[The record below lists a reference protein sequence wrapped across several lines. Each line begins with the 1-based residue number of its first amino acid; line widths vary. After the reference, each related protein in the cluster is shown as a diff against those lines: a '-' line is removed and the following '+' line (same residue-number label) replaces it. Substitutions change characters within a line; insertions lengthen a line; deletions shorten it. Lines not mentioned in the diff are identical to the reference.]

1 MKKRILSIFL
11 AVCLIL
17 TLLPVGALA
26 EGNSVETE
34 PTLAVSGTNS
44 VGKLISKEVSQETD
58 ETTGGNKISDLTV
71 DGNTAAV
78 QFTTD
83 TNECDIVVAIYDENN
98 GTHMLASGTV
108 TVYSG
113 DSKVSIELSGDIPES
128 FVATA
133 YMLERESHSPL
144 CTAYTTKMYTLEMQA
159 FLATTVNDYDE
170 KLVFNLDDSEETNFA
185 VFNEDT
191 LRADE
196 SNGMSIEDKG
206 NGIYIVTN
214 ADADVKALSEGD
226 EFAYTYDDGT
236 VLLVAV
242 ASITID
248 GDTVTITEA
257 ADADLQDFFDYVKI
271 EGTNDENTETTIDTS
286 DMDDCVTLVDEATPR
301 RARARSVDTEGS
313 FGSSISAKIDNDSI
327 EGSVTFSYK
336 VSLKVYINNGYKSV
350 SLTNNAKLEMSVA
363 LEPVKGELG
372 IKLCSINVPM
382 VPGVKV
388 QIAPSIVAQIS
399 VKLQWKASI
408 EATIGFGYDSDIG
421 FVNKCSGPKCDSK
434 VELSG
439 KLFIGLKVSASV
451 DIISDKIASLG
462 LESKAGAE
470 VSAKERLDN
479 DSTGSKKHECER
491 CITGEINGV
500 ASLTAKANFIKLK
513 TEKTFAE
520 TKIKVADFYASITFR
535 DSGWGTC
542 PHISYKVTVK
552 ALDKEGNPLPNATVT
567 CSALTDTLT
576 TDNEGKVSFFAPNGE
591 YTLNIESN
599 DLKADRKFTVHSSK
613 KEMSVRLIS
622 TSKIADS
629 GKCGDDITWQLDEA
643 GTLTISGTGEMYNYN
658 GNLSNYAPWNDKR
671 QDVKK
676 VVVKGDVTNIGD
688 WAFWGC
694 GNLASVSLPDS
705 ATRIGSYAFCS
716 GLSQIVLPKNLTTI
730 ESRAFE
736 GCSNLKK
743 IILPDSVTSI
753 GKHAFSNCS
762 SLETVV
768 LSDSLISIGD
778 YAFYGDFL
786 LSNIEIP
793 RNVAQIGN
801 LAFAYCNKLKSIPVE
816 EGNIHFCSKNGIL
829 YNKDMTKIVCY
840 PAGKTDISQFDIPDG
855 IAEIGVSAFANCM
868 ALRTIKIPSSV
879 TTIGATAFVNCRNLY
894 SVNIPQ
900 SVTSIGSSAF
910 NSCYNISSLVIPEGV
925 ESIEYSTFRECH
937 NLAEI
942 WLPSSLKKVGKTA
955 FSWCNSLKDVYY
967 SGSEAQ
973 WNEIEFDEEADLPNA
988 TIYYN
993 SPYIDWTS
1001 PSNLKVYDNTNTA
1014 VTTGLENSA
1023 PVKAVAA
1030 QSADS
1035 GSQVKTSSFGD
1046 LQSGVQYVFVAVR
1059 NPDAEEYFA
1068 YDNLCYIAQN
1078 AADTHGSLSF
1088 SYYSDADTVSEN
1100 LYVMHAHAYVD
1111 GVCTICGI
1119 ADPTYEPPH
1128 EHSFGEW
1135 TVTTQPTCTEKG
1147 METRTC
1153 TRCNASETRDI
1164 TSLGHAIVHHAA
1176 KAATCT
1182 EKGWAAYD
1190 TCSRCDY
1197 STYKEI
1203 AATGHHHNAVV
1214 TAPTCTAKGYT
1225 THTCACGDSYKDSY
1239 TNALGHSY
1247 KNGKCTRCGAADPNY
1262 KPAPKAPELK
1272 ITTVSGHPKIY
1283 WNSVD
1288 GAYKYWIYRSTD
1300 GKNFKYYDRTS
1311 KTSYTNN
1318 STNIGTLYYYKV
1330 KAVKAVDGKDVASVY
1345 STTRSILCKPAAPT
1359 VSIYRTNG
1367 KPKLSWKAVSGAKKY
1382 WIYRSTD
1389 GKNFKYWDSTTKLS
1403 YTNSGAASGTKYYY
1417 RVKAVAVVNG
1427 KNVASANSSK
1437 KSLLT
1442 SLVKPSVSIT
1452 TSNGKP
1458 KVTWKAVTGAD
1469 KYYVYRSTDGKNF
1482 SYWDSTTKTSY
1493 VNSGAKKNTKYYY
1506 KVKAVC
1512 ASNSNANSAQSST
1525 VSIKATK

>member
-1 MKKRILSIFL
+1 MKKRVLSIFL
-11 AVCLIL
+11 AVCLVF

-26 EGNSVETE
+26 ESNSVDTE
-34 PTLAVSGTNS
+34 PSLAVSGTNS

-58 ETTGGNKISDLTV
+58 DTSGGNKISDLTI
-71 DGNTAAV
+71 DGSTAAV

-83 TNECDIVVAIYDENN
+83 TNECDIVVAIYDENDE
-98 GTHMLASGTV
+98 TKMLASGTV
-108 TVYSG
+108 TVYAG
-113 DSKVSIELSGDIPES
+113 DSEASVELTGEIPES

-133 YMLERESHSPL
+133 YMLERESHSPM
-144 CTAYTTKMYTLEMQA
+144 CNAYTTKMYTSEMQA

-170 KLVFNLDDSEETNFA
+170 ELVFNLDDSEETNFA
-185 VFNEDT
+185 VFNDGT

-196 SNGMSIEDKG
+196 SSGMSVEDKG
-206 NGIYIVTN
+206 DGIYVVTN

-226 EFAYTYDDGT
+226 EFAFTYDDGT
-236 VLLVAV
+236 MLLVAV
-242 ASITID
+242 ASITVD

-257 ADADLQDFFDYVKI
+257 TDADLQDFFDYVKI
-271 EGTNDENTETTIDTS
+271 EGTNDENTEATIDTS
-286 DMDDCVTLVDEATPR
+286 EMDDCVTLIEEAAPQ
-301 RARARSVDTEGS
+301 RARARSVDKEGS

-350 SLTNNAKLEMSVA
+350 SLTNNAKLELSVA

-372 IKLCSINVPM
+372 IRLCSINVPI

-388 QIAPSIVAQIS
+388 QVAPTLVIQAS
-399 VKLQWKASI
+399 VKIQWKVSI
-408 EATIGFGYDSDIG
+408 ETTIGFGYDSDIG

-439 KLFIGLKVSASV
+439 KLFIGLKVAASV

-462 LESKAGAE
+462 LEAKTGAE
-470 VSAKERLDN
+470 VSAKERVDN

-500 ASLTAKANFIKLK
+500 SSLTAKANFIKFK
-513 TEKTFAE
+513 TESTFSE
-520 TKIKVADFYASITFR
+520 LKIKIADFYTSITFG

-552 ALDKEGNPLPNATVT
+552 AIDKDGNPLPNATVT

-599 DLKADRKFTVHSSK
+599 DLKAERKLTVHSCK
-613 KEMSVRLIS
+613 KEMSVRL
-622 TSKIADS
+622 TPPPKVVAS

-643 GTLTISGTGEMYNYN
+643 GALTITGTGEMYNYD
-658 GNLSNYAPWNDKR
+658 GSGYNYSPWHDKR
-671 QDVKK
+671 ENVKK

-705 ATRIGSYAFCS
+705 VTRIGSYAFTGCGFS
-716 GLSQIVLPKNLTTI
+716 NVVLPKNLTTI
-730 ESRAFE
+730 GYSAFDL
-736 GCSNLKK
+736 CVNLTK
-743 IILPDSVTSI
+743 ITLPDSVTSI
-753 GKHAFSNCS
+753 GDHAFSDCS

-768 LSDSLISIGD
+768 LPDSLISIGD
-778 YAFYGDFL
+778 YVFYGDSL

-793 RNVAQIGN
+793 RNVAKIGDQ
-801 LAFAYCNKLKSIPVE
+801 AFSYCNKLKSIPVE
-816 EGNIHFCSKNGIL
+816 EGNTHFCSEDGIL

-855 IAEIGVSAFANCM
+855 VTEIGVSAFRNCRSLT
-868 ALRTIKIPSSV
+868 AIKIPSSV
-879 TTIGATAFVNCRNLY
+879 TTIGACAFDDCRNLY

-910 NSCYNISSLVIPEGV
+910 WYCNNIRSLVIPEGI
-925 ESIEYSTFRECH
+925 ESLEYSTFRECH

-942 WLPSSLKKVGKTA
+942 WLPSSLIKVGEAA
-955 FSWCNSLKDVYY
+955 FSWCNKLKDVYY
-967 SGSEAQ
+967 SGSEEQ
-973 WNEIEFDEEADLPNA
+973 WNEIEFDPIGGLSNA
-988 TIYYN
+988 TIHFDRPYN
-993 SPYIDWTS
+993 SAS
-1001 PSNLKVYDNTNTA
+1001 PANLKIYNTA
-1014 VTTGLENSA
+1014 NAKATTGTENSA

-1030 QSADS
+1030 QSTDS
-1035 GSQVKTSSFGD
+1035 ESQVKTSSFSD
-1046 LQSGVQYVFVAVR
+1046 LQSGVQYVFVVVLEP
-1059 NPDAEEYFA
+1059 NAEEYLA
-1068 YDNLCYIAQN
+1068 DDNLCYIAQN
-1078 AADTHGSLSF
+1078 AADETGNLGF

-1100 LYVMHAHAYVD
+1100 IYALHAHSYEN
-1111 GVCTICGI
+1111 GECTVCGST
-1119 ADPTYEPPH
+1119 DPSYEPH

-1135 TVTTQPTCTEKG
+1135 TATKQATCIDAG
-1147 METRTC
+1147 IETRTC
-1153 TRCNASETRDI
+1153 ECGESETRAVEA
-1164 TSLGHAIVHHAA
+1164 LGHDTVHHEA

-1182 EKGWAAYD
+1182 ENGWAAYD

-1247 KNGKCTRCGAADPNY
+1247 ANGKCTRCGAADPNY
-1262 KPAPKAPELK
+1262 NPAPAAPALK
-1272 ITTVSGHPKIY
+1272 ITTVSGKPKIS
-1283 WNSVD
+1283 WNAVD
-1288 GAYKYWIYRSTD
+1288 GAAKYWVYRSTD
-1300 GKNFKYYDRTS
+1300 GKTFKYYDSTT
-1311 KTSYTNN
+1311 KTSYTNS
-1318 STNIGTLYYYKV
+1318 STSIGTTYHYKV
-1330 KAVKAVDGKDVASVY
+1330 KAVAVVDGKNYASAY
-1345 STTRSILCKPAAPT
+1345 SVTKSILCKPAAPT
-1359 VSIYRTNG
+1359 VSINRSNG
-1367 KPKLSWKAVSGAKKY
+1367 KPKLSWKAASGAMKY

-1389 GKNFKYWDSTTKLS
+1389 GVNFKYYDSTTKTS

-1427 KNVASANSSK
+1427 KNVTSAKSST
-1437 KSLLT
+1437 KSLMTTLA
-1442 SLVKPSVSIT
+1442 KPSVSIT

-1458 KVTWKAVTGAD
+1458 KITWKAVTGAD
-1469 KYYVYRSTDGKNF
+1469 KYYIYRSTDGKNF
-1482 SYWDSTTKTSY
+1482 SFFDSTTKTTY

-1512 ASNSNANSAQSST
+1512 TSNSNANSAQSST

>member
-1 MKKRILSIFL
+1 MKKRVLSIFL
-11 AVCLIL
+11 AVCLIF

-26 EGNSVETE
+26 EGNSVDTE
-34 PTLAVSGTNS
+34 PTQAVSGTNS

-58 ETTGGNKISDLTV
+58 ETSGGNKISNLTV

-83 TNECDIVVAIYDENN
+83 TNECDIVVAIYDENDE
-98 GTHMLASGTV
+98 TKMLASGTV

-113 DSKVSIELSGDIPES
+113 DSEASIELSGDIPES

-144 CTAYTTKMYTLEMQA
+144 CTAYTTKMYTSEMQA

-196 SNGMSIEDKG
+196 SSGMSIEDKG
-206 NGIYIVTN
+206 DGIYIVTN

-242 ASITID
+242 ASITVD

-350 SLTNNAKLEMSVA
+350 SLTNNAKLELSVA
-363 LEPVKGELG
+363 LEPVKGEIG
-372 IKLCSINVPM
+372 IKLCSINIPM

-462 LESKAGAE
+462 LEAKTGAE

-500 ASLTAKANFIKLK
+500 SSLTAKANFIKFK
-513 TEKTFAE
+513 TEQTFSE
-520 TKIKVADFYASITFR
+520 LKIKIADFYTSITFR

-552 ALDKEGNPLPNATVT
+552 ALDKDGNPLPDATVT

-576 TDNEGKVSFFAPNGE
+576 TDKEGKASFFAPNGE
-591 YTLNIESN
+591 YTLKIESN
-599 DLKADRKFTVHSSK
+599 DLKADRKLTVHSSK
-613 KEMSVRLIS
+613 KEMSVRL
-622 TSKIADS
+622 TPPPKVVAS

-643 GTLTISGTGEMYNYN
+643 GTLTVSGTGEMYNYY
-658 GNLSNYAPWNDKR
+658 GGYGPWNESK
-671 QDVKK
+671 QSVKQIIIGEG
-676 VVVKGDVTNIGD
+676 VKSIGE
-688 WAFWGC
+688 
-694 GNLASVSLPDS
+694 S
-705 ATRIGSYAFCS
+705 AFCHCS
-716 GLSQIVLPKNLTTI
+716 EL
-730 ESRAFE
+730 ES
-736 GCSNLKK
+736 
-743 IILPDSVTSI
+743 
-753 GKHAFSNCS
+753 
-762 SLETVV
+762 VV

-778 YAFYGDFL
+778 YAFYGDSS
-786 LSNIEIP
+786 LSNIEIS
-793 RNVAQIGN
+793 RNVTQIGDH
-801 LAFAYCNKLKSIPVE
+801 AFAYCNKLKSIPVE
-816 EGNIHFCSKNGIL
+816 EGNTHFCSEEGIL

-840 PAGKTDISQFDIPDG
+840 PAGKTDISQFNIPDG
-855 IAEIGVSAFANCM
+855 VTEVGVSAFVNCRSLT
-868 ALRTIKIPSSV
+868 AIKIPNSV
-879 TTIGATAFVNCRNLY
+879 TTIGASAFSDCRNLY

-910 NSCYNISSLVIPEGV
+910 WYCNNMRSLVIPEGI
-925 ESIEYSTFRECH
+925 ESLEYSTFRECH

-942 WLPSSLKKVGKTA
+942 WLPSSLKKVGEAA
-955 FSWCNSLKDVYY
+955 FSWCNKLKDVYY
-967 SGSEAQ
+967 SGSEEQ
-973 WNEIEFDEEADLPNA
+973 WNEIEFDPIGGLSNA
-988 TIYYN
+988 TIHFD

-1014 VTTGLENSA
+1014 VTAGLENSA
-1023 PVKAVAA
+1023 PVKAAA
-1030 QSADS
+1030 TQSADS
-1035 GSQVKTSSFGD
+1035 GSQVKTSSFSE
-1046 LQSGVQYVFVAVR
+1046 LQSGAEYVFVVVLDP
-1059 NPDAEEYFA
+1059 NAEEFLA
-1068 YDNLCYIAQN
+1068 SDNLCYIAQN
-1078 AADTHGSLSF
+1078 AADKQGNLSF
-1088 SYYSDADTVSEN
+1088 SYYFDADTVSEN
-1100 LYVMHAHAYVD
+1100 IYELHTHNYEN
-1111 GVCTICGI
+1111 GECTVCGST
-1119 ADPTYEPPH
+1119 DPSYEPH

-1135 TVTTQPTCTEKG
+1135 TAKKQATCTDTGIETRICECG
-1147 METRTC
+1147 ESETRTVE
-1153 TRCNASETRDI
+1153 A
-1164 TSLGHAIVHHAA
+1164 LGHAIVHHAA

-1190 TCSRCDY
+1190 TCSRCNY

-1239 TNALGHSY
+1239 TNALGHNY
-1247 KNGKCTRCGAADPNY
+1247 ANGKCTRCGAADPNY
-1262 KPAPKAPELK
+1262 NPTPAAPALK
-1272 ITTVSGHPKIY
+1272 ITTSAGKPKIS
-1283 WNSVD
+1283 WNAVD
-1288 GAYKYWIYRSTD
+1288 GAAKYWIYRSTD
-1300 GKNFKYYDRTS
+1300 GKNFKYYDSTA

-1318 STNIGTLYYYKV
+1318 STSIGTTYYYKV
-1330 KAVKAVDGKDVASVY
+1330 KAVAVVDGKNYASDYSVAK
-1345 STTRSILCKPAAPT
+1345 SIQCKPAAPT
-1359 VSIYRTNG
+1359 VSINRSNG
-1367 KPKLSWKAVSGAKKY
+1367 KPKLSWKAVSGATKY

-1389 GKNFKYWDSTTKLS
+1389 GVNFKYWDCTTKTS

-1427 KNVASANSSK
+1427 KNIVSANSST
-1437 KSLLT
+1437 KSLFT
-1442 SLVKPSVSIT
+1442 SLAKPSVSIT

-1458 KVTWKAVTGAD
+1458 KLTWKAVTGTD
-1469 KYYVYRSTDGKNF
+1469 KYYLYRSTDGKNF
-1482 SYWDSTTKTSY
+1482 SYFDSTTKTTY

>member
-11 AVCLIL
+11 AVCLIF

-113 DSKVSIELSGDIPES
+113 DSEVSIELSGDIPES

-144 CTAYTTKMYTLEMQA
+144 CTAYMTKMYTSEMQA

-196 SNGMSIEDKG
+196 SSGMSIEDKG

-350 SLTNNAKLEMSVA
+350 SLTNNVKLELSVA

-500 ASLTAKANFIKLK
+500 ASLTAKANFIKFK

-552 ALDKEGNPLPNATVT
+552 ALDKDGNPLPNATVT

-599 DLKADRKFTVHSSK
+599 DLKADRKLTVHSSK
-613 KEMSVRLIS
+613 KELSVRL
-622 TSKIADS
+622 TPLPKVVAS

-694 GNLASVSLPDS
+694 GNLTSVSLPDS
-705 ATRIGSYAFCS
+705 LTRIGNYAFS
-716 GLSQIVLPKNLTTI
+716 GGCGFSNIVLPKNLINIGNGAFAGSNLTKITLPENVTNI
-730 ESRAFE
+730 GRRAFYGSCLE
-736 GCSNLKK
+736 SVNL
-743 IILPDSVTSI
+743 P
-753 GKHAFSNCS
+753 
-762 SLETVV
+762 
-768 LSDSLISIGD
+768 DSLISIGGE
-778 YAFYGDFL
+778 AFMSCSFL
-786 LSNIEIP
+786 TNIEIS
-793 RNVAQIGN
+793 RNVANIGDR
-801 LAFAYCNKLKSIPVE
+801 AFAECNKLKSIPVE
-816 EGNIHFCSKNGIL
+816 EGNAHFCSDDGIL

-840 PAGKTDISQFDIPDG
+840 PVGKTESQFNIPDG
-855 IAEIGVSAFANCM
+855 VTEIGVSAFANCM
-868 ALRTIKIPSSV
+868 ALRTIEIPSTV
-879 TTIGATAFVNCRNLY
+879 TTIGATAFSNCRNLY

-910 NSCYNISSLVIPEGV
+910 WYCNNIRSLVIPEGV

-942 WLPSSLKKVGKTA
+942 WLPSSLKKVGQAA

-988 TIYYN
+988 TIHYN

-1001 PSNLKVYDNTNTA
+1001 PSNLKVYDNTNPA
-1014 VTTGLENSA
+1014 VTTGTENSA

-1030 QSADS
+1030 QSTDS
-1035 GSQVKTSSFGD
+1035 GSRVKTSSFSD

-1078 AADTHGSLSF
+1078 AADTYGSLSF

-1164 TSLGHAIVHHAA
+1164 TSLGHAIVRHAA

-1225 THTCACGDSYKDSY
+1225 THTCNTCGNSYKDNY

-1247 KNGKCTRCGAADPNY
+1247 ANGKCTRCGAADPNY
-1262 KPAPKAPELK
+1262 KPAPKAPALK
-1272 ITTVSGHPKIY
+1272 ITTVSGKPKIS
-1283 WNSVD
+1283 WNAVD
-1288 GAYKYWIYRSTD
+1288 GAVKYWVYRSTD
-1300 GKNFKYYDRTS
+1300 GKNFKYYDRTNN
-1311 KTSYTNN
+1311 TSYTNK
-1318 STNIGTLYYYKV
+1318 STEIGTTYYYKV
-1330 KAVKAVDGKDVASVY
+1330 KAVNANNAASDY
-1345 STTRSILCKPAAPT
+1345 SVSKGIRCKPAAPT

-1367 KPKLSWKAVSGAKKY
+1367 KPKLSWKAVSGATKY

-1427 KNVASANSSK
+1427 KNVASANSST

-1442 SLVKPSVSIT
+1442 SLAKPSVSIT

-1458 KVTWKAVTGAD
+1458 KLTWKAVTGAD

>member
-11 AVCLIL
+11 AVCLIF

-113 DSKVSIELSGDIPES
+113 DSEVSIELSGDIPES

-144 CTAYTTKMYTLEMQA
+144 CTAYTTKMYTSEMQA

-196 SNGMSIEDKG
+196 SSGMSIEDKG

-350 SLTNNAKLEMSVA
+350 SLTNNVKLELSVA
-363 LEPVKGELG
+363 LDPVKGELG
-372 IKLCSINVPM
+372 IKLCSINIPM

-500 ASLTAKANFIKLK
+500 ASLTAKANFITFK
-513 TEKTFAE
+513 TEQTFAE
-520 TKIKVADFYASITFR
+520 AKIKVADFYASITFR

-552 ALDKEGNPLPNATVT
+552 ALDKDGNPLPDATVT

-599 DLKADRKFTVHSSK
+599 DLKADRKLTVHSSK
-613 KEMSVRLIS
+613 KEMSVRL
-622 TSKIADS
+622 TPPPKVVAS

-643 GTLTISGTGEMYNYN
+643 GTLTISGTGEMYNYY
-658 GNLSNYAPWNDKR
+658 GGYGPWDESK
-671 QDVKK
+671 QSVKQIIIGEG
-676 VVVKGDVTNIGD
+676 VKSIGER
-688 WAFWGC
+688 AFC
-694 GNLASVSLPDS
+694 YCSELESVSLPDS
-705 ATRIGSYAFCS
+705 IVEINEEAFYSCGELKSIVIPDQVESIADQTFGRCYNLVDIRLPSQLSSIGWQSFMW
-716 GLSQIVLPKNLTTI
+716 
-730 ESRAFE
+730 
-736 GCSNLKK
+736 CSNLK
-743 IILPDSVTSI
+743 
-753 GKHAFSNCS
+753 
-762 SLETVV
+762 
-768 LSDSLISIGD
+768 
-778 YAFYGDFL
+778 
-786 LSNIEIP
+786 NI
-793 RNVAQIGN
+793 V
-801 LAFAYCNKLKSIPVE
+801 
-816 EGNIHFCSKNGIL
+816 
-829 YNKDMTKIVCY
+829 
-840 PAGKTDISQFDIPDG
+840 IPD
-855 IAEIGVSAFANCM
+855 N
-868 ALRTIKIPSSV
+868 V
-879 TTIGATAFVNCRNLY
+879 TTIGT
-894 SVNIPQ
+894 
-900 SVTSIGSSAF
+900 SAF
-910 NSCYNISSLVIPEGV
+910 KDCHSLSDVSLPNSILNIEGMAFYNCFGLSDI
-925 ESIEYSTFRECH
+925 
-937 NLAEI
+937 
-942 WLPSSLKKVGKTA
+942 
-955 FSWCNSLKDVYY
+955 YY
-967 SGSEAQ
+967 SGSRSQ
-973 WNEIEFDEEADLPNA
+973 WDNVNVDLDGNEYFTDA
-988 TIYYN
+988 TIHFDNSYN
-993 SPYIDWTS
+993 WTS
-1001 PSNLKVYDNTNTA
+1001 PSNLKVYDNTNPA
-1014 VTTGLENSA
+1014 VTTGTENSA

-1030 QSADS
+1030 QSTDS
-1035 GSQVKTSSFGD
+1035 ESQVKTSSFSD

-1078 AADTHGSLSF
+1078 AADTYGSLSF

-1147 METRTC
+1147 RETRTC

-1164 TSLGHAIVHHAA
+1164 TSLGHAIVRHAA

-1225 THTCACGDSYKDSY
+1225 THTCACGNSYKDNY

-1247 KNGKCTRCGAADPNY
+1247 ANGKCTRCGAADPNY
-1262 KPAPKAPELK
+1262 KPAPKAPALK
-1272 ITTVSGHPKIY
+1272 ITTVSGKPKIY
-1283 WNSVD
+1283 WNAVD
-1288 GAYKYWIYRSTD
+1288 GAVKYWVYRSTD
-1300 GKNFKYYDRTS
+1300 GKKFSYYDSTT
-1311 KTSYTNN
+1311 KTSYTNK
-1318 STNIGTLYYYKV
+1318 STNIGTTYYYKV
-1330 KAVKAVDGKDVASVY
+1330 KAVGIDGATSDFSV
-1345 STTRSILCKPAAPT
+1345 SKSILCKPAAPT
-1359 VSIYRTNG
+1359 VSINRSNG

-1389 GKNFKYWDSTTKLS
+1389 GVNFKYWDCTTKTS

-1427 KNVASANSSK
+1427 KNVVSANSST

-1442 SLVKPSVSIT
+1442 SLAKPSVSIT

-1458 KVTWKAVTGAD
+1458 KLTWKAVTGAD
-1469 KYYVYRSTDGKNF
+1469 KYYIYRSTDGKNF

>member
-1 MKKRILSIFL
+1 MKKRVLSIFL
-11 AVCLIL
+11 AVCMVF

-26 EGNSVETE
+26 EGNSVDTE

-58 ETTGGNKISDLTV
+58 ETSGGNKISNLTV

-83 TNECDIVVAIYDENN
+83 TNECDIVVAIYDENDE
-98 GTHMLASGTV
+98 TKMLASGTV

-113 DSKVSIELSGDIPES
+113 DSEASIELSGDIPES
-128 FVATA
+128 FVATT

-144 CTAYTTKMYTLEMQA
+144 CTAYTTKMYTSEMQA

-196 SNGMSIEDKG
+196 SSGMSIQDKG
-206 NGIYIVTN
+206 DGIYIVTN
-214 ADADVKALSEGD
+214 ADADVKALSKGD

-242 ASITID
+242 ASITVD

-350 SLTNNAKLEMSVA
+350 SLTNNAKLELSVA
-363 LEPVKGELG
+363 LEPVKGEIG
-372 IKLCSINVPM
+372 IKLCSINIPM

-462 LESKAGAE
+462 LEAKTGAE

-500 ASLTAKANFIKLK
+500 SSLTAKANFIKFK
-513 TEKTFAE
+513 TEQTFSE
-520 TKIKVADFYASITFR
+520 LKIKIADFYTSITFR

-552 ALDKEGNPLPNATVT
+552 AIDKDGNPLPNAAVT
-567 CSALTDTLT
+567 CSALTDKLT
-576 TDNEGKVSFFAPNGE
+576 TDKEGKVSFFAPNGE
-591 YTLNIESN
+591 YTLKIESN
-599 DLKADRKFTVHSSK
+599 DLKADRKLTVHSSK
-613 KEMSVRLIS
+613 KELSVRL
-622 TSKIADS
+622 TPPPKVVVS
-629 GKCGDDITWQLDEA
+629 GKCGDDITWQLDEV
-643 GTLTISGTGEMYNYN
+643 GTLTISGTGEMYNYY
-658 GNLSNYAPWNDKR
+658 GGYGPWNESK
-671 QDVKK
+671 QSVKQIIIGEG
-676 VVVKGDVTNIGD
+676 VKSIGE
-688 WAFWGC
+688 
-694 GNLASVSLPDS
+694 S
-705 ATRIGSYAFCS
+705 AFCHCS
-716 GLSQIVLPKNLTTI
+716 ELESVVLP
-730 ESRAFE
+730 
-736 GCSNLKK
+736 
-743 IILPDSVTSI
+743 
-753 GKHAFSNCS
+753 
-762 SLETVV
+762 
-768 LSDSLISIGD
+768 DSLISIGD
-778 YAFYGDFL
+778 YAFYGDSS
-786 LSNIEIP
+786 LSNIEIS
-793 RNVAQIGN
+793 RNVTQIGDH
-801 LAFAYCNKLKSIPVE
+801 AFAYCNKLKSIPVE
-816 EGNIHFCSKNGIL
+816 EGNTHFCSEEGIL

-840 PAGKTDISQFDIPDG
+840 PAGKTDISQFNIPDG
-855 IAEIGVSAFANCM
+855 VTEVGVSAFVNCRSLT
-868 ALRTIKIPSSV
+868 AIKIPNSV
-879 TTIGATAFVNCRNLY
+879 TTIGASAFSDCRNLY

-910 NSCYNISSLVIPEGV
+910 WYCNNMKSLVIPEGI
-925 ESIEYSTFRECH
+925 ESLEYSTFRECH

-942 WLPSSLKKVGKTA
+942 WLPSSLKKVGEAA
-955 FSWCNSLKDVYY
+955 FSWCNKLKDVYY
-967 SGSEAQ
+967 SGSEEQ
-973 WNEIEFDEEADLPNA
+973 WNEIEFDPIGGLSNA
-988 TIYYN
+988 TIHFD

-1001 PSNLKVYDNTNTA
+1001 PSNLKVYDNTNPA
-1014 VTTGLENSA
+1014 VTTGSENSA

-1035 GSQVKTSSFGD
+1035 ESQVKTSSFGE
-1046 LQSGVQYVFVAVR
+1046 LQSGAQYVFIVVLDP
-1059 NPDAEEYFA
+1059 NAEEFLA
-1068 YDNLCYIAQN
+1068 SDNLCYIAQN
-1078 AADTHGSLSF
+1078 AADEQGNLSF
-1088 SYYSDADTVSEN
+1088 SYYFDVDTVSEN
-1100 LYVMHAHAYVD
+1100 IYALHAHSYKN
-1111 GVCTICGI
+1111 GECTVCGST
-1119 ADPTYEPPH
+1119 DPSYEPH

-1135 TVTTQPTCTEKG
+1135 TATKQATCTDTG
-1147 METRTC
+1147 IETRTC
-1153 TRCNASETRDI
+1153 ECGESETR
-1164 TSLGHAIVHHAA
+1164 TVEALGHDTVHHDA

-1190 TCSRCDY
+1190 TCSRCNY

-1203 AATGHHHNAVV
+1203 AATGHHHSAVV
-1214 TAPTCTAKGYT
+1214 TAPTCTAQGYT
-1225 THTCACGDSYKDSY
+1225 THTCTACGNSYKDSY
-1239 TNALGHSY
+1239 TNALGHNY
-1247 KNGKCTRCGAADPNY
+1247 ANGKCTRCGAADPNY
-1262 KPAPKAPELK
+1262 NPAPAAPELK
-1272 ITTVSGHPKIY
+1272 ITTSAGKPKIS
-1283 WNSVD
+1283 WDAVD
-1288 GAYKYWIYRSTD
+1288 GAVKYWVYRSTD
-1300 GKNFKYYDRTS
+1300 GKTFKYYDSTT

-1318 STNIGTLYYYKV
+1318 STTIGTTYYYKV
-1330 KAVKAVDGKDVASVY
+1330 KAVNVVDGKNYASAY
-1345 STTRSILCKPAAPT
+1345 SVSKGIQCKPAAPT
-1359 VSIYRTNG
+1359 VSINRSNG
-1367 KPKLSWKAVSGAKKY
+1367 KPKLSWKAVSGATKY

-1389 GKNFKYWDSTTKLS
+1389 GVNFKYWDSTTKTS

-1427 KNVASANSSK
+1427 KNIVSANSST
-1437 KSLLT
+1437 KSLMT
-1442 SLVKPSVSIT
+1442 SLAKPSVSIT

-1458 KVTWKAVTGAD
+1458 KLTWKAVTGAD
-1469 KYYVYRSTDGKNF
+1469 KYYIYRSTDGKTF
-1482 SYWDSTTKTSY
+1482 SYWDSTTKTTY

>member
-11 AVCLIL
+11 AVCLIF

-113 DSKVSIELSGDIPES
+113 DSEVSIELSGDIPES

-144 CTAYTTKMYTLEMQA
+144 CTAYTTKMYTSEMQA

-196 SNGMSIEDKG
+196 SSGMSIEDKG

-350 SLTNNAKLEMSVA
+350 SLTNNVKLELSVA

-372 IKLCSINVPM
+372 IKLCSINIPM

-500 ASLTAKANFIKLK
+500 ASLTAKANFIKFK
-513 TEKTFAE
+513 TEKTFSE
-520 TKIKVADFYASITFR
+520 LKIKIADFYTSITFG

-613 KEMSVRLIS
+613 KEMSVRL
-622 TSKIADS
+622 TPPPKVVAS

-840 PAGKTDISQFDIPDG
+840 PAGKTDISQFDIPDR

-988 TIYYN
+988 TIHYN

-1001 PSNLKVYDNTNTA
+1001 PSNLKVYDNTNPA

-1078 AADTHGSLSF
+1078 AADTYGSLSF

-1225 THTCACGDSYKDSY
+1225 THTCNTCGNSYKDNY

-1247 KNGKCTRCGAADPNY
+1247 ASGKCTRCGAADPNY
-1262 KPAPKAPELK
+1262 KPAPKAPALK
-1272 ITTVSGHPKIY
+1272 ITTVSGKPKIY
-1283 WNSVD
+1283 WNAVD
-1288 GAYKYWIYRSTD
+1288 GAVKYWVYRSTD
-1300 GKNFKYYDRTS
+1300 GKNFKYYDRTNN
-1311 KTSYTNN
+1311 TSYTNK
-1318 STNIGTLYYYKV
+1318 STEIGTTYYYKV
-1330 KAVKAVDGKDVASVY
+1330 KAVNANNVASDY
-1345 STTRSILCKPAAPT
+1345 SVSKGIRCKPAAPT

-1389 GKNFKYWDSTTKLS
+1389 GKNFKYFDSTTKTS

-1427 KNVASANSSK
+1427 KNVTSANSST
-1437 KSLLT
+1437 KSLMTTLA
-1442 SLVKPSVSIT
+1442 KPSVSIT

-1469 KYYVYRSTDGKNF
+1469 KYYIYRSTDGKTF

-1493 VNSGAKKNTKYYY
+1493 INSGAKKNTKYYY

-1512 ASNSNANSAQSST
+1512 ASNSNANSAQSSA
-1525 VSIKATK
+1525 VSIKAAK

>member
-113 DSKVSIELSGDIPES
+113 DSEVSIELSGDIPES

-144 CTAYTTKMYTLEMQA
+144 CTAYTTKMYTSEMQA

-196 SNGMSIEDKG
+196 SSGMSIEDKG

-350 SLTNNAKLEMSVA
+350 SLTNNVKLELSVA

-372 IKLCSINVPM
+372 IKLCSINIPM

-500 ASLTAKANFIKLK
+500 DSLTAKANFIKFK
-513 TEKTFAE
+513 TEKTFSE
-520 TKIKVADFYASITFR
+520 LKIKIADFYTSITFG

-613 KEMSVRLIS
+613 KEMSVRL
-622 TSKIADS
+622 TPPPKVVAS

-868 ALRTIKIPSSV
+868 ALRTIEIPSSV

-988 TIYYN
+988 TIHYN

-1001 PSNLKVYDNTNTA
+1001 PSNLKVYDNTNPA

-1068 YDNLCYIAQN
+1068 YDNLCYIDQN
-1078 AADTHGSLSF
+1078 AADTYGSLSF

-1164 TSLGHAIVHHAA
+1164 TSLGHAIVRHAA

-1190 TCSRCDY
+1190 TCSRCNY

-1225 THTCACGDSYKDSY
+1225 THTCACGDSYKDNY

-1247 KNGKCTRCGAADPNY
+1247 ASGKCTRCGAADPNY
-1262 KPAPKAPELK
+1262 KPAPKAPALK
-1272 ITTVSGHPKIY
+1272 ITTSAGKPKIY
-1283 WNSVD
+1283 WNAVD
-1288 GAYKYWIYRSTD
+1288 GAVKYWVYRSTD
-1300 GKNFKYYDRTS
+1300 GKNFKYYDRTNN
-1311 KTSYTNN
+1311 TSYTNK
-1318 STNIGTLYYYKV
+1318 STEIGTTYYYKV
-1330 KAVKAVDGKDVASVY
+1330 KAVNANNVASDY
-1345 STTRSILCKPAAPT
+1345 SVSKGIRCKPAAPT
-1359 VSIYRTNG
+1359 VSINRSNG
-1367 KPKLSWKAVSGAKKY
+1367 KPKLSWKAVSGATKY

-1389 GKNFKYWDSTTKLS
+1389 GKNFKYWDSTTKTS

-1427 KNVASANSSK
+1427 KNVVSANSST
-1437 KSLLT
+1437 KSLFT
-1442 SLVKPSVSIT
+1442 SLAKPSVSIT

-1458 KVTWKAVTGAD
+1458 KLTWKAVTGAD

-1512 ASNSNANSAQSST
+1512 ASNSNANSVQSST

>member
-11 AVCLIL
+11 AVCLIF

-113 DSKVSIELSGDIPES
+113 DSEVSIELSGDIPES

-144 CTAYTTKMYTLEMQA
+144 CTAYTTKMYTSEMQA

-196 SNGMSIEDKG
+196 SSGMSIEDKG

-257 ADADLQDFFDYVKI
+257 ADADLQDFFDYIKI

-350 SLTNNAKLEMSVA
+350 SLTNNVKLELSVA

-500 ASLTAKANFIKLK
+500 ASLTAKANFITFK
-513 TEKTFAE
+513 TEQTFAE

-552 ALDKEGNPLPNATVT
+552 ALDKDGNPLPDATVT
-567 CSALTDTLT
+567 CSALTDKLT
-576 TDNEGKVSFFAPNGE
+576 TDKEGKVSFFAPNGE

-613 KEMSVRLIS
+613 KEMSVRL
-622 TSKIADS
+622 TPPPKVVAS

-973 WNEIEFDEEADLPNA
+973 WNEIEFDKDADLPNA
-988 TIYYN
+988 TIHYN

-1001 PSNLKVYDNTNTA
+1001 PSNLKVYDNTNPA

-1030 QSADS
+1030 QSTDS
-1035 GSQVKTSSFGD
+1035 ESQVKTSSFSD

-1078 AADTHGSLSF
+1078 AADTYGSLSF

-1100 LYVMHAHAYVD
+1100 LYVMHAHAYED

-1164 TSLGHAIVHHAA
+1164 TSLGHAIVRHAA

-1225 THTCACGDSYKDSY
+1225 THTCNTCGNSYKDNY

-1247 KNGKCTRCGAADPNY
+1247 ASGKCTRCGAADPNY

-1272 ITTVSGHPKIY
+1272 ITTSAGKPKIY
-1283 WNSVD
+1283 WNAVD
-1288 GAYKYWIYRSTD
+1288 GAVKYWVYRSTD
-1300 GKNFKYYDRTS
+1300 GKNFKYYDRTNN
-1311 KTSYTNN
+1311 TSYTNK
-1318 STNIGTLYYYKV
+1318 STEIGTTYYYKV
-1330 KAVKAVDGKDVASVY
+1330 KAVNANNVASDY
-1345 STTRSILCKPAAPT
+1345 SVSKGILCKPAAPT

-1389 GKNFKYWDSTTKLS
+1389 GKNFKYFDSTTKTS

-1427 KNVASANSSK
+1427 KNVTSANSST
-1437 KSLLT
+1437 KSLMTTLA
-1442 SLVKPSVSIT
+1442 KPSVSIT

-1469 KYYVYRSTDGKNF
+1469 KYYIYRSTDGKTF

-1493 VNSGAKKNTKYYY
+1493 INSGAKKNTKYYY

-1512 ASNSNANSAQSST
+1512 ASNSNANSAQSSA
-1525 VSIKATK
+1525 VSIKAAK

>member
-83 TNECDIVVAIYDENN
+83 TNECDIVVAIYDESN

-113 DSKVSIELSGDIPES
+113 DSEVSIELSGDIPES

-144 CTAYTTKMYTLEMQA
+144 CTAYTTKMYTSEMQA

-196 SNGMSIEDKG
+196 SSGMSIEDKG

-350 SLTNNAKLEMSVA
+350 SLTNNAKLEVSVA
-363 LEPVKGELG
+363 LEPVKGELE

-462 LESKAGAE
+462 LEAKTGAE

-500 ASLTAKANFIKLK
+500 ASLTAKANFITFK
-513 TEKTFAE
+513 TEQTFAE
-520 TKIKVADFYASITFR
+520 AKIKVADFYASITFR

-552 ALDKEGNPLPNATVT
+552 ALDKDGNPLPDATVT

-599 DLKADRKFTVHSSK
+599 DLKADRKLTVHSSK

-643 GTLTISGTGEMYNYN
+643 GTLTISGTGEMYNYY
-658 GNLSNYAPWNDKR
+658 GGYGPWD
-671 QDVKK
+671 
-676 VVVKGDVTNIGD
+676 
-688 WAFWGC
+688 
-694 GNLASVSLPDS
+694 
-705 ATRIGSYAFCS
+705 
-716 GLSQIVLPKNLTTI
+716 
-730 ESRAFE
+730 ES
-736 GCSNLKK
+736 K
-743 IILPDSVTSI
+743 
-753 GKHAFSNCS
+753 
-762 SLETVV
+762 
-768 LSDSLISIGD
+768 
-778 YAFYGDFL
+778 
-786 LSNIEIP
+786 
-793 RNVAQIGN
+793 
-801 LAFAYCNKLKSIPVE
+801 
-816 EGNIHFCSKNGIL
+816 
-829 YNKDMTKIVCY
+829 
-840 PAGKTDISQFDIPDG
+840 
-855 IAEIGVSAFANCM
+855 
-868 ALRTIKIPSSV
+868 
-879 TTIGATAFVNCRNLY
+879 
-894 SVNIPQ
+894 Q
-900 SVTSIGSSAF
+900 SVKQIIIG
-910 NSCYNISSLVIPEGV
+910 EG
-925 ESIEYSTFRECH
+925 
-937 NLAEI
+937 
-942 WLPSSLKKVGKTA
+942 
-955 FSWCNSLKDVYY
+955 
-967 SGSEAQ
+967 
-973 WNEIEFDEEADLPNA
+973 
-988 TIYYN
+988 
-993 SPYIDWTS
+993 
-1001 PSNLKVYDNTNTA
+1001 
-1014 VTTGLENSA
+1014 
-1023 PVKAVAA
+1023 
-1030 QSADS
+1030 
-1035 GSQVKTSSFGD
+1035 
-1046 LQSGVQYVFVAVR
+1046 
-1059 NPDAEEYFA
+1059 
-1068 YDNLCYIAQN
+1068 
-1078 AADTHGSLSF
+1078 
-1088 SYYSDADTVSEN
+1088 
-1100 LYVMHAHAYVD
+1100 
-1111 GVCTICGI
+1111 
-1119 ADPTYEPPH
+1119 
-1128 EHSFGEW
+1128 
-1135 TVTTQPTCTEKG
+1135 
-1147 METRTC
+1147 
-1153 TRCNASETRDI
+1153 
-1164 TSLGHAIVHHAA
+1164 
-1176 KAATCT
+1176 
-1182 EKGWAAYD
+1182 
-1190 TCSRCDY
+1190 
-1197 STYKEI
+1197 
-1203 AATGHHHNAVV
+1203 
-1214 TAPTCTAKGYT
+1214 
-1225 THTCACGDSYKDSY
+1225 
-1239 TNALGHSY
+1239 
-1247 KNGKCTRCGAADPNY
+1247 
-1262 KPAPKAPELK
+1262 
-1272 ITTVSGHPKIY
+1272 
-1283 WNSVD
+1283 
-1288 GAYKYWIYRSTD
+1288 
-1300 GKNFKYYDRTS
+1300 
-1311 KTSYTNN
+1311 
-1318 STNIGTLYYYKV
+1318 
-1330 KAVKAVDGKDVASVY
+1330 
-1345 STTRSILCKPAAPT
+1345 
-1359 VSIYRTNG
+1359 
-1367 KPKLSWKAVSGAKKY
+1367 
-1382 WIYRSTD
+1382 
-1389 GKNFKYWDSTTKLS
+1389 
-1403 YTNSGAASGTKYYY
+1403 
-1417 RVKAVAVVNG
+1417 
-1427 KNVASANSSK
+1427 
-1437 KSLLT
+1437 
-1442 SLVKPSVSIT
+1442 
-1452 TSNGKP
+1452 
-1458 KVTWKAVTGAD
+1458 
-1469 KYYVYRSTDGKNF
+1469 
-1482 SYWDSTTKTSY
+1482 
-1493 VNSGAKKNTKYYY
+1493 
-1506 KVKAVC
+1506 
-1512 ASNSNANSAQSST
+1512 
-1525 VSIKATK
+1525 

>member
-1 MKKRILSIFL
+1 MKKRVLSIFL
-11 AVCLIL
+11 AVCMVF

-26 EGNSVETE
+26 EGNSVDTE

-58 ETTGGNKISDLTV
+58 ATSGGNKISNLTV

-83 TNECDIVVAIYDENN
+83 TNECDIVVAIYDENDE
-98 GTHMLASGTV
+98 TKMLASGTV

-113 DSKVSIELSGDIPES
+113 DSEASIELSGDIPES

-144 CTAYTTKMYTLEMQA
+144 CTAYTTKMYTSEMQA

-196 SNGMSIEDKG
+196 SSGMSIEDKG
-206 NGIYIVTN
+206 DGIYIVTN

-242 ASITID
+242 ASITVD

-257 ADADLQDFFDYVKI
+257 TDADLQDFFDYVKI
-271 EGTNDENTETTIDTS
+271 EGTNDKNTETTIDTS

-350 SLTNNAKLEMSVA
+350 SLTNNVKLELSVA
-363 LEPVKGELG
+363 LEPVKGEIG

-462 LESKAGAE
+462 LEAKAGAE
-470 VSAKERLDN
+470 VSAKERVDN

-491 CITGEINGV
+491 CITGEIYGV
-500 ASLTAKANFIKLK
+500 ASLTAKANFITFK
-513 TEKTFAE
+513 TEQTFAE
-520 TKIKVADFYASITFR
+520 TKIKVADFYVSFTFGAS
-535 DSGWGTC
+535 DWGTC

-552 ALDKEGNPLPNATVT
+552 ALDKDGNPLPNATVI
-567 CSALTDTLT
+567 CSALTDMLM
-576 TDNEGKVSFFAPNGE
+576 TDKEGKASFFAPNGE
-591 YTLNIESN
+591 YTLKIESN
-599 DLKADRKFTVHSSK
+599 DLKADRKLTVHSSK
-613 KEMSVRLIS
+613 KEMSVRL
-622 TSKIADS
+622 TPPPKVVAS

-643 GTLTISGTGEMYNYN
+643 GTLTITGTGEMYNYY
-658 GNLSNYAPWNDKR
+658 GGYGPWNESK
-671 QDVKK
+671 QSVKQIIIGEG
-676 VVVKGDVTNIGD
+676 VKSIGE
-688 WAFWGC
+688 
-694 GNLASVSLPDS
+694 S
-705 ATRIGSYAFCS
+705 AFCHCS
-716 GLSQIVLPKNLTTI
+716 ELESVVLP
-730 ESRAFE
+730 
-736 GCSNLKK
+736 
-743 IILPDSVTSI
+743 
-753 GKHAFSNCS
+753 
-762 SLETVV
+762 
-768 LSDSLISIGD
+768 DSLISIGD
-778 YAFYGDFL
+778 YAFYGDSS
-786 LSNIEIP
+786 LSIIEIS
-793 RNVAQIGN
+793 RNVTQIGDH
-801 LAFAYCNKLKSIPVE
+801 AFAYCNKLKSIPVE
-816 EGNIHFCSKNGIL
+816 EGNTHFCSEEGIL

-840 PAGKTDISQFDIPDG
+840 PAGKTDISQFNIPDG
-855 IAEIGVSAFANCM
+855 VTEVGVSAFVNCRS
-868 ALRTIKIPSSV
+868 LTTIKIPNSV
-879 TTIGATAFVNCRNLY
+879 TTIGASAFSDCRNLY

-910 NSCYNISSLVIPEGV
+910 WYCNNMKSLVIPEGI
-925 ESIEYSTFRECH
+925 ESLEYSTFRECH

-942 WLPSSLKKVGKTA
+942 WLPSSLKKVGEAA
-955 FSWCNSLKDVYY
+955 FSWCNKLKDVYY
-967 SGSEAQ
+967 SGSEEQ
-973 WNEIEFDEEADLPNA
+973 WNEIEFDPIGGLSNA
-988 TIYYN
+988 TIHFD

-1001 PSNLKVYDNTNTA
+1001 PSNLKIYDNTNPA
-1014 VTTGLENSA
+1014 VTTGSENSA

-1035 GSQVKTSSFGD
+1035 GSQVKTSSFGE
-1046 LQSGVQYVFVAVR
+1046 LQSGAQYVFIVVLDP
-1059 NPDAEEYFA
+1059 NAEEFLA
-1068 YDNLCYIAQN
+1068 SDNLCYIAQN
-1078 AADTHGSLSF
+1078 AADEQGNLSF
-1088 SYYSDADTVSEN
+1088 SYYFDADTVSEN
-1100 LYVMHAHAYVD
+1100 IYALHAHSYKN
-1111 GVCTICGI
+1111 GECTVCGST
-1119 ADPTYEPPH
+1119 DPSYEPH

-1135 TVTTQPTCTEKG
+1135 TATKQATCTDAG
-1147 METRTC
+1147 IETRTC
-1153 TRCNASETRDI
+1153 ECGESETR
-1164 TSLGHAIVHHAA
+1164 TVEALGHDTVHHDA

-1203 AATGHHHNAVV
+1203 PATGHHHNAVV

-1225 THTCACGDSYKDSY
+1225 THTCACGDSYKDRY

-1247 KNGKCTRCGAADPNY
+1247 ANGKCTRCGAADPNY
-1262 KPAPKAPELK
+1262 NPAPAAPALK
-1272 ITTVSGHPKIY
+1272 ITTSAGKPKIS
-1283 WNSVD
+1283 WDAVD
-1288 GAYKYWIYRSTD
+1288 GAVKYWVYRSTD
-1300 GKNFKYYDRTS
+1300 GKTFKYYDSTT

-1318 STNIGTLYYYKV
+1318 STTIGMTYYYKV
-1330 KAVKAVDGKDVASVY
+1330 KAINVVDGKNYASAY
-1345 STTRSILCKPAAPT
+1345 SVSKGILCKPAAPT
-1359 VSIYRTNG
+1359 VSINRSNG
-1367 KPKLSWKAVSGAKKY
+1367 KPKLSWKAVSGATKY

-1389 GKNFKYWDSTTKLS
+1389 GVNFKYWDSTTKTS
-1403 YTNSGAASGTKYYY
+1403 YTNSGAESGKKYYY

-1427 KNVASANSSK
+1427 KNIVSANSST
-1437 KSLLT
+1437 KSLFT
-1442 SLVKPSVSIT
+1442 SLAKPSVSIT

-1458 KVTWKAVTGAD
+1458 KLTWKAVTGAD
-1469 KYYVYRSTDGKNF
+1469 KYYIYRSTDGKNF
-1482 SYWDSTTKTSY
+1482 SYWDSTTKTTY

-1512 ASNSNANSAQSST
+1512 ASNSNANSTQSST

>member
-11 AVCLIL
+11 AVCLIF

-26 EGNSVETE
+26 EGNSVDTE

-58 ETTGGNKISDLTV
+58 ETSGGNKISDLTV

-83 TNECDIVVAIYDENN
+83 TNECDIVVAIYDENDE
-98 GTHMLASGTV
+98 TKMLASGTV

-113 DSKVSIELSGDIPES
+113 DSEASIELSGDIPKS

-144 CTAYTTKMYTLEMQA
+144 CTAYTTKMYTSEMQA

-196 SNGMSIEDKG
+196 SSGMSIQDKG
-206 NGIYIVTN
+206 DGIYIVTN

-242 ASITID
+242 ASITVD

-257 ADADLQDFFDYVKI
+257 TDADLQDFFDYVKI
-271 EGTNDENTETTIDTS
+271 EGANDENTEATIDTS
-286 DMDDCVTLVDEATPR
+286 EMDDCVTLIDEATPR
-301 RARARSVDTEGS
+301 RARARSVDKEGS
-313 FGSSISAKIDNDSI
+313 LGGSISAKIENDKL
-327 EGSVTFSYK
+327 EGAVTYSYK

-350 SLTNNAKLEMSVA
+350 SLTNNFKLELSVA
-363 LEPVKGELG
+363 LEPIKEELG
-372 IKLCSINVPM
+372 IKLCSINVPI

-388 QIAPSIVAQIS
+388 QIAPSLVIQAS
-399 VKLQWKASI
+399 VKLQWKASV
-408 EATIGFGYDSDIG
+408 ETTIGFGYDSDIG

-439 KLFIGLKVSASV
+439 KVFIGLKASVSV

-462 LESKAGAE
+462 VEAKAGAE
-470 VSAKERLDN
+470 VSAKERVDN

-491 CITGEINGV
+491 CITGEIYGV
-500 ASLTAKANFIKLK
+500 ASLTSKANFVKYK
-513 TEKTFAE
+513 TEQTFAE
-520 TKIKVADFYASITFR
+520 TRIKIADFYASITFG
-535 DSGWGTC
+535 DSDWGTC

-552 ALDKEGNPLPNATVT
+552 ALDKDGNPLPNAAVT

-599 DLKADRKFTVHSSK
+599 DLKADRKLTVHSSK

-622 TSKIADS
+622 TPKTVDS
-629 GKCGDDITWQLDEA
+629 GKCGDDITWQLDET
-643 GTLTISGTGEMYNYN
+643 GTLTISGTGEMYNYY
-658 GNLSNYAPWNDKR
+658 GGYGPWHESK
-671 QDVKK
+671 QSVKQIIIGEG
-676 VVVKGDVTNIGD
+676 VKSIGER
-688 WAFWGC
+688 AFC
-694 GNLASVSLPDS
+694 YCSELESVSLPDS
-705 ATRIGSYAFCS
+705 IVEINEEAFYSCGELKSIVIPDQVESIADQTFGRCYNLVNIRLPSQLSSIGLQSFMW
-716 GLSQIVLPKNLTTI
+716 
-730 ESRAFE
+730 
-736 GCSNLKK
+736 CSNLK
-743 IILPDSVTSI
+743 
-753 GKHAFSNCS
+753 
-762 SLETVV
+762 
-768 LSDSLISIGD
+768 
-778 YAFYGDFL
+778 
-786 LSNIEIP
+786 NI
-793 RNVAQIGN
+793 V
-801 LAFAYCNKLKSIPVE
+801 
-816 EGNIHFCSKNGIL
+816 
-829 YNKDMTKIVCY
+829 
-840 PAGKTDISQFDIPDG
+840 IPD
-855 IAEIGVSAFANCM
+855 N
-868 ALRTIKIPSSV
+868 V
-879 TTIGATAFVNCRNLY
+879 TTIGAAAFKDCHSLSDVSLPNSILNIECMAFYNCFGL
-894 SVNIPQ
+894 SDI
-900 SVTSIGSSAF
+900 
-910 NSCYNISSLVIPEGV
+910 
-925 ESIEYSTFRECH
+925 
-937 NLAEI
+937 
-942 WLPSSLKKVGKTA
+942 
-955 FSWCNSLKDVYY
+955 YY
-967 SGSEAQ
+967 SGSRAQ
-973 WNEIEFDEEADLPNA
+973 WDNVNVDLDGNEYFTDA
-988 TIYYN
+988 TIHFDNSYN
-993 SPYIDWTS
+993 WASPH
-1001 PSNLKVYDNTNTA
+1001 NLMIYDNTNPA

-1023 PVKAVAA
+1023 PVKAAAA
-1030 QSADS
+1030 QSTDS
-1035 GSQVKTSSFGD
+1035 ESQVKTSSFGD
-1046 LQSGVQYVFVAVR
+1046 LKSGVQYVFVVVLDP
-1059 NPDAEEYFA
+1059 NAEEYLA

-1078 AADTHGSLSF
+1078 AADTYGSLSF

-1100 LYVMHAHAYVD
+1100 LYVMHTHAYVD
-1111 GVCTICGI
+1111 GVCTTCGI

-1135 TVTTQPTCTEKG
+1135 TATKQATCTDAG
-1147 METRTC
+1147 IETRTC
-1153 TRCNASETRDI
+1153 ECGESETR
-1164 TSLGHAIVHHAA
+1164 TVEALGHDIKHHAA

-1190 TCSRCDY
+1190 TCSRCNY

-1239 TNALGHSY
+1239 TNALGHDY
-1247 KNGKCTRCGAADPNY
+1247 ANGKCTRCGAADPNY
-1262 KPAPKAPELK
+1262 NPAPAAPELK
-1272 ITTVSGHPKIY
+1272 ITTSAGKPKIS
-1283 WNSVD
+1283 WDAVD
-1288 GAYKYWIYRSTD
+1288 GAVKYWVYRSTD
-1300 GKNFKYYDRTS
+1300 GKTFKYYDSTT

-1318 STNIGTLYYYKV
+1318 STEIGTTYYYKV
-1330 KAVKAVDGKDVASVY
+1330 KAVNANNAASDY
-1345 STTRSILCKPAAPT
+1345 SVSKGILCKPAAPT
-1359 VSIYRTNG
+1359 VSINRSNG
-1367 KPKLSWKAVSGAKKY
+1367 KPKLSWKAVSGATKY

-1389 GKNFKYWDSTTKLS
+1389 GVNFKYWDSTTKTS

-1427 KNVASANSSK
+1427 KNIVSANSST
-1437 KSLLT
+1437 KSLFT

-1458 KVTWKAVTGAD
+1458 KLTWKAVTGAD
-1469 KYYVYRSTDGKNF
+1469 KYYIYRSTDGKNF
-1482 SYWDSTTKTSY
+1482 SYWDSTTKTTY

>member
-11 AVCLIL
+11 AVCLIF
-17 TLLPVGALA
+17 TLLPVVALA

-144 CTAYTTKMYTLEMQA
+144 CTAYTTKMYTSEMQA

-196 SNGMSIEDKG
+196 SSGMSIEDKG

-350 SLTNNAKLEMSVA
+350 SLTNNVKLELSVA

-372 IKLCSINVPM
+372 IKLCSINIPM

-500 ASLTAKANFIKLK
+500 ASLTAKANFITFK
-513 TEKTFAE
+513 TEQTFAE

-552 ALDKEGNPLPNATVT
+552 ALDKDGNPLPDATVT
-567 CSALTDTLT
+567 CSALTDKLT
-576 TDNEGKVSFFAPNGE
+576 TDKEGKVSFFAPNGE

-599 DLKADRKFTVHSSK
+599 DLKADRKLTVHSSK
-613 KEMSVRLIS
+613 KEMSVRL
-622 TSKIADS
+622 TPPPKVVAS

-643 GTLTISGTGEMYNYN
+643 GILTISGTGKMYNYDVN
-658 GNLSNYAPWNDKR
+658 TCNYSPWYDKR
-671 QDVKK
+671 EDVKK
-676 VVVKGDVTNIGD
+676 LVVKDDVAYIGD
-688 WAFWGC
+688 FAFSGC
-694 GNLASVSLPDS
+694 CNLTSVSLPDS
-705 ATRIGSYAFCS
+705 LTRIGNYAFS
-716 GLSQIVLPKNLTTI
+716 GGCGFSNIVLPKNLINIGNGAFAGSNLTKITLPENVTNI
-730 ESRAFE
+730 GRRAFYGSCLE
-736 GCSNLKK
+736 SVNL
-743 IILPDSVTSI
+743 P
-753 GKHAFSNCS
+753 
-762 SLETVV
+762 
-768 LSDSLISIGD
+768 DSLISIGGE
-778 YAFYGDFL
+778 AFMSCSFL
-786 LSNIEIP
+786 TNIEIS
-793 RNVAQIGN
+793 RNVANIGDR
-801 LAFAYCNKLKSIPVE
+801 AFAECNKLKSIPVE
-816 EGNIHFCSKNGIL
+816 EGNAHFCSDDGIL

-840 PAGKTDISQFDIPDG
+840 PVGKTESQFNIPDG

-868 ALRTIKIPSSV
+868 ALRTIEIPSTV
-879 TTIGATAFVNCRNLY
+879 TTIGATAFSNCRNLY

-910 NSCYNISSLVIPEGV
+910 WYCNNIRSLVIPEGV

-942 WLPSSLKKVGKTA
+942 WLPSSLKKVGQAA
-955 FSWCNSLKDVYY
+955 FSWCNKLKDVYY

-988 TIYYN
+988 TIHYN
-993 SPYIDWTS
+993 SPYIDWAS
-1001 PSNLKVYDNTNTA
+1001 PSNLKVYDDTNTA

-1030 QSADS
+1030 QSTDS
-1035 GSQVKTSSFGD
+1035 ESQVKTSSFSD

-1078 AADTHGSLSF
+1078 AADTYGSLSF

-1147 METRTC
+1147 RETRTC

-1164 TSLGHAIVHHAA
+1164 TSLGHAIVRHAA

-1225 THTCACGDSYKDSY
+1225 THTCNTCGNSYKDNY

-1247 KNGKCTRCGAADPNY
+1247 ASGKCTRCGAADPNY
-1262 KPAPKAPELK
+1262 KPAPKAPALK
-1272 ITTVSGHPKIY
+1272 ITTVSGKPKIS
-1283 WNSVD
+1283 WNAVD
-1288 GAYKYWIYRSTD
+1288 GAVKYWVYRSTD
-1300 GKNFKYYDRTS
+1300 GKNFKYYDRTNN
-1311 KTSYTNN
+1311 TSYTNK
-1318 STNIGTLYYYKV
+1318 STEIGTTYYYKV
-1330 KAVKAVDGKDVASVY
+1330 KAVNANNVASDY
-1345 STTRSILCKPAAPT
+1345 SVSKGIRCKPAAPT

-1389 GKNFKYWDSTTKLS
+1389 GVNFKYWDCTTKTS

-1417 RVKAVAVVNG
+1417 HVKAVAVVNG
-1427 KNVASANSSK
+1427 KNVVSANSSK

-1442 SLVKPSVSIT
+1442 SLAKPSVSIT

-1458 KVTWKAVTGAD
+1458 KLTWKAVTGAD
-1469 KYYVYRSTDGKNF
+1469 KYYIYRSTDGKTF
-1482 SYWDSTTKTSY
+1482 KYWDSTTKTSY
-1493 VNSGAKKNTKYYY
+1493 INSGAKKNTKYYY

-1512 ASNSNANSAQSST
+1512 ASNSNANSAQSSA

>member
-1 MKKRILSIFL
+1 MMKKRILSIFL
-11 AVCLIL
+11 AVCLIF

-113 DSKVSIELSGDIPES
+113 DSEVSIELFGDIPES

-144 CTAYTTKMYTLEMQA
+144 CTAYTTKMYTSEMQA

-170 KLVFNLDDSEETNFA
+170 KLVFNLDDREETNFA

-196 SNGMSIEDKG
+196 SSGMSIEDKG
-206 NGIYIVTN
+206 NGTYIVTN

-350 SLTNNAKLEMSVA
+350 SLTNNSKLEMSVA
-363 LEPVKGELG
+363 LEPVKGELE

-462 LESKAGAE
+462 LEAKTGAE

-500 ASLTAKANFIKLK
+500 ASLTAKANFITFK
-513 TEKTFAE
+513 TEQTFAE

-552 ALDKEGNPLPNATVT
+552 ALDKDGNPLPDATVT
-567 CSALTDTLT
+567 CSALTDKLT
-576 TDNEGKVSFFAPNGE
+576 TDKEGKVSFFAPNGE

-599 DLKADRKFTVHSSK
+599 DLKADRKLTVHSSK
-613 KEMSVRLIS
+613 KELSVRL
-622 TSKIADS
+622 TPPPKVVAS

-658 GNLSNYAPWNDKR
+658 GYLNNYAPWNDKR

-688 WAFWGC
+688 WAFWGF

-705 ATRIGSYAFCS
+705 VTRIGSYAFCS

-753 GKHAFSNCS
+753 GKHAFSDCS

-778 YAFYGDFL
+778 YAFYGDSL

-793 RNVAQIGN
+793 KNVAKIGDDT
-801 LAFAYCNKLKSIPVE
+801 FSYCNRLKSILVE
-816 EGNIHFCSKNGIL
+816 EGNAIFCSKDGIL
-829 YNKDMTKIVCY
+829 YNKEMTKILCY
-840 PAGKTDISQFDIPDG
+840 PAGKTDISQFNIPDG
-855 IAEIGVSAFANCM
+855 VTEIGVSAFRNCRSLT
-868 ALRTIKIPSSV
+868 AIKIPSSV
-879 TTIGATAFVNCRNLY
+879 TTIGACAFDNCRNLY

-910 NSCYNISSLVIPEGV
+910 WYCNNIRSLVIPEGV

-988 TIYYN
+988 TIHYN

-1001 PSNLKVYDNTNTA
+1001 PSNLKVYDNTNPA

-1023 PVKAVAA
+1023 PDKAATT

-1035 GSQVKTSSFGD
+1035 GSQVKTSSFGE
-1046 LQSGVQYVFVAVR
+1046 LQPGAQYVFVVVLDP
-1059 NPDAEEYFA
+1059 NAEEFLA
-1068 YDNLCYIAQN
+1068 SDNLCYIAQN
-1078 AADTHGSLSF
+1078 AADEQGNLSF
-1088 SYYSDADTVSEN
+1088 SYYFDADTVSEN
-1100 LYVMHAHAYVD
+1100 IYALHAHSYEN
-1111 GVCTICGI
+1111 GECTVCGST
-1119 ADPTYEPPH
+1119 DPSYEPH

-1135 TVTTQPTCTEKG
+1135 TAKKQATCTDTGIETRICECG
-1147 METRTC
+1147 ESETRTVE
-1153 TRCNASETRDI
+1153 A
-1164 TSLGHAIVHHAA
+1164 LGHAIVHHAA

-1182 EKGWAAYD
+1182 EKGWASYD
-1190 TCSRCDY
+1190 TCSRCNY
-1197 STYKEI
+1197 TTYKEI
-1203 AATGHHHNAVV
+1203 PATGHHHNAVV
-1214 TAPTCTAKGYT
+1214 TEPTCTEKGYT
-1225 THTCACGDSYKDSY
+1225 THTCACGDSYVDSY
-1239 TNALGHSY
+1239 TDALGHSY
-1247 KNGKCTRCGAADPNY
+1247 KNGVCTRCGAKNPNY
-1262 KPAPKAPELK
+1262 VAAPVLK
-1272 ITTVSGHPKIY
+1272 ITTSAGKPQIS
-1283 WNSVD
+1283 WNAVD
-1288 GAYKYWIYRSTD
+1288 GATKYWIYRSTD
-1300 GKNFKYYDRTS
+1300 GKTFKYYDSTT
-1311 KTSYTNN
+1311 KTSYTNK
-1318 STNIGTLYYYKV
+1318 STSIGTTYYYKV
-1330 KAVKAVDGKDVASVY
+1330 KAVKTVDGTNYTSDLSGAK
-1345 STTRSILCKPAAPT
+1345 SILCKPAAPT

-1367 KPKLSWKAVSGAKKY
+1367 KPQLKWSAVTGATKY

-1389 GKNFKYWDSTTKLS
+1389 GVNFSYYDSTTKTS
-1403 YTNSGAASGTKYYY
+1403 YTNSGAASGKKYYY

-1427 KNVASANSSK
+1427 TNVTSANSNT
-1437 KSLLT
+1437 KSLMTTLA
-1442 SLVKPSVSIT
+1442 KPTVSIT

-1458 KVTWKAVTGAD
+1458 KITWKAVTGAD

-1482 SYWDSTTKTSY
+1482 SYYDSTTKLSY
-1493 VNSGAKKNTKYYY
+1493 TNTGAKKNTKYYY

-1512 ASNSNANSAQSST
+1512 ASNSNANSAQSSA

>member
-1 MKKRILSIFL
+1 MKKRVLSIFL
-11 AVCLIL
+11 AVCMVF
-17 TLLPVGALA
+17 TLLPVGAMA
-26 EGNSVETE
+26 EGNSMDTE

-58 ETTGGNKISDLTV
+58 ETSGGNKISDLTV

-83 TNECDIVVAIYDENN
+83 TNECDIVVAIYDENDE
-98 GTHMLASGTV
+98 TKMLASGTV

-113 DSKVSIELSGDIPES
+113 DSEASIELSGDIPES

-144 CTAYTTKMYTLEMQA
+144 CTAYTTKMYTSEMQA

-196 SNGMSIEDKG
+196 SSGMSIEDKG
-206 NGIYIVTN
+206 DGIYIVTN

-242 ASITID
+242 ASITVD

-350 SLTNNAKLEMSVA
+350 SLTNNAKLELSVA
-363 LEPVKGELG
+363 LEPVKGEIG
-372 IKLCSINVPM
+372 IKLCSINIPM

-462 LESKAGAE
+462 LEAKTGAE

-500 ASLTAKANFIKLK
+500 SSLTAKANFIKFK
-513 TEKTFAE
+513 TEQTFSE
-520 TKIKVADFYASITFR
+520 LKIKIADFYTSITFR

-552 ALDKEGNPLPNATVT
+552 AIDKDGNPLPNAAVT
-567 CSALTDTLT
+567 CSALTDKLT
-576 TDNEGKVSFFAPNGE
+576 TDKEGKVSFFAPNGE
-591 YTLNIESN
+591 YTLKIESN
-599 DLKADRKFTVHSSK
+599 DLKADRKLTVHSSK
-613 KEMSVRLIS
+613 KELSVRL
-622 TSKIADS
+622 TPPPKVVVS
-629 GKCGDDITWQLDEA
+629 GKCGDDITWQLDEV
-643 GTLTISGTGEMYNYN
+643 GTLTISGTGEMYNYY
-658 GNLSNYAPWNDKR
+658 GGYGPWNESK
-671 QDVKK
+671 QSVKQIIIGEG
-676 VVVKGDVTNIGD
+676 VKSIGE
-688 WAFWGC
+688 
-694 GNLASVSLPDS
+694 S
-705 ATRIGSYAFCS
+705 AFCHCS
-716 GLSQIVLPKNLTTI
+716 ELESVVLP
-730 ESRAFE
+730 
-736 GCSNLKK
+736 
-743 IILPDSVTSI
+743 
-753 GKHAFSNCS
+753 
-762 SLETVV
+762 
-768 LSDSLISIGD
+768 DSLISIGD
-778 YAFYGDFL
+778 YAFYGDSS
-786 LSNIEIP
+786 LSNIEIS
-793 RNVAQIGN
+793 RNVTQIGDH
-801 LAFAYCNKLKSIPVE
+801 AFAYCNKLKSIPVE
-816 EGNIHFCSKNGIL
+816 EGNTHFCSEEGIL

-840 PAGKTDISQFDIPDG
+840 PAGKTDISQFNIPDG
-855 IAEIGVSAFANCM
+855 VTEVGVSAFVNCRSLT
-868 ALRTIKIPSSV
+868 AIKIPNSV
-879 TTIGATAFVNCRNLY
+879 TTIGASAFSDCRNLY

-910 NSCYNISSLVIPEGV
+910 WYCNNMRSLVIPEGI
-925 ESIEYSTFRECH
+925 ESLEYSTFRECH

-942 WLPSSLKKVGKTA
+942 WLPSSLKKVGEAA
-955 FSWCNSLKDVYY
+955 FSWCNKLKDVYY
-967 SGSEAQ
+967 SGSEEQ
-973 WNEIEFDEEADLPNA
+973 WNEIEFDPIGGLSNA
-988 TIYYN
+988 TIHFD

-1014 VTTGLENSA
+1014 VTTGSENSA
-1023 PVKAVAA
+1023 PVKAAA
-1030 QSADS
+1030 TQSADS
-1035 GSQVKTSSFGD
+1035 GSQVKTSSFSE
-1046 LQSGVQYVFVAVR
+1046 LQSGAEYVFVVVLDP
-1059 NPDAEEYFA
+1059 NAEEFLA
-1068 YDNLCYIAQN
+1068 SDNLCYIAQN
-1078 AADTHGSLSF
+1078 AADEQGNLCF
-1088 SYYSDADTVSEN
+1088 SYYFDADTVSEN
-1100 LYVMHAHAYVD
+1100 IYALHAHSYKN
-1111 GVCTICGI
+1111 GECTVCGST
-1119 ADPTYEPPH
+1119 DPSYEPH

-1135 TVTTQPTCTEKG
+1135 TATKQATCTDAG
-1147 METRTC
+1147 IETRTC

-1164 TSLGHAIVHHAA
+1164 NALGHDIKHHAA

-1190 TCSRCDY
+1190 TCSRCNY

-1203 AATGHHHNAVV
+1203 AATGHHHNVVV

-1239 TNALGHSY
+1239 TNALGHNY
-1247 KNGKCTRCGAADPNY
+1247 ANGKCTRCGAADPNY
-1262 KPAPKAPELK
+1262 NPAPAAPELK
-1272 ITTVSGHPKIY
+1272 ITTSAGKPKIS
-1283 WNSVD
+1283 WDAVD
-1288 GAYKYWIYRSTD
+1288 GAVKYWVYRSTDGKTFKYYDSTTKTTYTNNSTTIGTTYYYKVKAVNVVDGKNYASAYSASKSIQCKPAAPTVSINRSNGKPKLSWKTVSGATKYWIYRSTD
-1300 GKNFKYYDRTS
+1300 G
-1311 KTSYTNN
+1311 
-1318 STNIGTLYYYKV
+1318 V
-1330 KAVKAVDGKDVASVY
+1330 
-1345 STTRSILCKPAAPT
+1345 
-1359 VSIYRTNG
+1359 
-1367 KPKLSWKAVSGAKKY
+1367 
-1382 WIYRSTD
+1382 
-1389 GKNFKYWDSTTKLS
+1389 NFKYWDSTTKTS
-1403 YTNSGAASGTKYYY
+1403 YTNSGAESGKKYYY

-1427 KNVASANSSK
+1427 KNIVSANSST
-1437 KSLLT
+1437 KSLFT
-1442 SLVKPSVSIT
+1442 SLAKPSVSIT

-1458 KVTWKAVTGAD
+1458 KLRWKAVTGAD
-1469 KYYVYRSTDGKNF
+1469 KYYVYRSTDGKTF
-1482 SYWDSTTKTSY
+1482 KYWDSTTKTTY

-1512 ASNSNANSAQSST
+1512 ASNSNANSAQSSA

>member
-11 AVCLIL
+11 AVCLIF
-17 TLLPVGALA
+17 TLLPVRALA

-58 ETTGGNKISDLTV
+58 EITGGNKISDLTV

-113 DSKVSIELSGDIPES
+113 DSEVSIELSGDIPES

-144 CTAYTTKMYTLEMQA
+144 CTAYTTKMYTSEMQA

-196 SNGMSIEDKG
+196 SSGMSIEDKG

-350 SLTNNAKLEMSVA
+350 SLTNNVKLELSVA

-372 IKLCSINVPM
+372 IKLCSINIPM

-388 QIAPSIVAQIS
+388 QIAPSIVAQVS

-500 ASLTAKANFIKLK
+500 DSLTAKANFIKFK
-513 TEKTFAE
+513 TEKTFSE
-520 TKIKVADFYASITFR
+520 LKIKIADFYTSITFG

-613 KEMSVRLIS
+613 KEMSVRL
-622 TSKIADS
+622 TPPPKVVAS

-816 EGNIHFCSKNGIL
+816 EGNAHFCSDDGIL

-840 PAGKTDISQFDIPDG
+840 PVGKTESQFNIPDG
-855 IAEIGVSAFANCM
+855 VTEIGVSAFANCM
-868 ALRTIKIPSSV
+868 ALRTIEIPSTV
-879 TTIGATAFVNCRNLY
+879 TTIGATAFSNCRNLY

-910 NSCYNISSLVIPEGV
+910 WYCNNIRSLVIPEGV

-942 WLPSSLKKVGKTA
+942 WLPSSLKKVGQAA
-955 FSWCNSLKDVYY
+955 FSWCNKLKDIYY
-967 SGSEAQ
+967 SGSEEQ

-988 TIYYN
+988 TIHYN

-1001 PSNLKVYDNTNTA
+1001 PSNLKVYDNTNPA

-1030 QSADS
+1030 QSTDS
-1035 GSQVKTSSFGD
+1035 ESQVKTSSFGE
-1046 LQSGVQYVFVAVR
+1046 LQSGAQYVFVVVLDP
-1059 NPDAEEYFA
+1059 NAEEFLA
-1068 YDNLCYIAQN
+1068 SDNLCYIAQN
-1078 AADTHGSLSF
+1078 AADEQGNLSF
-1088 SYYSDADTVSEN
+1088 SYYSDADIVSEN
-1100 LYVMHAHAYVD
+1100 LYVMHAHDYVD

-1225 THTCACGDSYKDSY
+1225 THTCNTCGNSYKDNY

-1247 KNGKCTRCGAADPNY
+1247 ANGKCTRCGAADPNY
-1262 KPAPKAPELK
+1262 KPAPKAPALK
-1272 ITTVSGHPKIY
+1272 ITTVSGKPKIS
-1283 WNSVD
+1283 WNAVD
-1288 GAYKYWIYRSTD
+1288 GAVKYWVYRSTD
-1300 GKNFKYYDRTS
+1300 GKNFKYYDRTNN
-1311 KTSYTNN
+1311 TSYTNK
-1318 STNIGTLYYYKV
+1318 STEIGTTYYYKV
-1330 KAVKAVDGKDVASVY
+1330 KAVNANNVASDY
-1345 STTRSILCKPAAPT
+1345 SVSKSILCKPAAPT

-1367 KPKLSWKAVSGAKKY
+1367 KPKLSWKAVSGATKY

-1389 GKNFKYWDSTTKLS
+1389 GVNFKYWDSTTKLS

-1427 KNVASANSSK
+1427 KNVASANSST

-1442 SLVKPSVSIT
+1442 SLAKPSVSIT

-1458 KVTWKAVTGAD
+1458 KLTWKTVTGAD
-1469 KYYVYRSTDGKNF
+1469 KYYIYRSTDGKNF

-1493 VNSGAKKNTKYYY
+1493 INSGAKKNTKYYY

>member
-113 DSKVSIELSGDIPES
+113 DSEVSIELSGDIPES

-144 CTAYTTKMYTLEMQA
+144 CTAYTTKMYTSEMQA

-196 SNGMSIEDKG
+196 SSGMSIEDKG

-350 SLTNNAKLEMSVA
+350 SLTNNVKLELSVA

-372 IKLCSINVPM
+372 IKLCSINIPM

-500 ASLTAKANFIKLK
+500 DSLTAKANFIKFK
-513 TEKTFAE
+513 TEKTFSE
-520 TKIKVADFYASITFR
+520 LKIKIADFYTSITFG

-613 KEMSVRLIS
+613 KEMSVRL
-622 TSKIADS
+622 TPPPKVVAS

-868 ALRTIKIPSSV
+868 ALRTIEIPSSV

-988 TIYYN
+988 TIHYN

-1001 PSNLKVYDNTNTA
+1001 PSNLKVYDNTNPA

-1078 AADTHGSLSF
+1078 AADTYGSLSF

-1164 TSLGHAIVHHAA
+1164 TSLGHAIVRHAA

-1225 THTCACGDSYKDSY
+1225 THTCNTCGNSYKDNY

-1247 KNGKCTRCGAADPNY
+1247 ASGKCTRCGAADPNY
-1262 KPAPKAPELK
+1262 KPAPKAPALK
-1272 ITTVSGHPKIY
+1272 ITTVSGKPKIS
-1283 WNSVD
+1283 WNAVD
-1288 GAYKYWIYRSTD
+1288 GAVKYWVYRSTD
-1300 GKNFKYYDRTS
+1300 GKNFKYYDRTNN
-1311 KTSYTNN
+1311 TSYTNK
-1318 STNIGTLYYYKV
+1318 STEIGTTYYYKV
-1330 KAVKAVDGKDVASVY
+1330 KAVNANNVASDY
-1345 STTRSILCKPAAPT
+1345 SVSKGIRCKPAAPT

-1389 GKNFKYWDSTTKLS
+1389 GVNFKYWDCTTKTS

-1417 RVKAVAVVNG
+1417 HVKAVAVVNG
-1427 KNVASANSSK
+1427 KNVVSANSSK

-1442 SLVKPSVSIT
+1442 SLAKPSVSIT

-1458 KVTWKAVTGAD
+1458 KLTWKAVTGAD
-1469 KYYVYRSTDGKNF
+1469 KYYIYRSTDGKTF
-1482 SYWDSTTKTSY
+1482 KYWDSTTKTSY
-1493 VNSGAKKNTKYYY
+1493 INSGAKKNTKYYY

-1512 ASNSNANSAQSST
+1512 ASNSNANSAQSSA